1 MRYGGDSMKQKIINV
16 QNVSKSFASERG
28 KGILKVLEDINLD
41 INENEFVCIVGPS
54 GCGKSTLLRLMSGL
68 EKSTEGKVLYHN
80 KPLNRPIKEIGMVFQ
95 NYSLMPWL
103 NVEDNIALGLKF
115 KKVSKI
121 KQQEIVDEYLQII
134 GLNDFRKSYPH
145 ELSGGMQQRVAIART
160 LANDPDIVLMDE
172 PFGALDA
179 YTRIQLQRELLHI
192 WEKKKKTIVFI
203 THSVDEAIYLSDR
216 IILMSKHYGAIY
228 RDISVD
234 IPRERERS
242 DIKYA
247 RLNQELLEEFEKLNS
262 EANLKS

>member
-1 MRYGGDSMKQKIINV
+1 MKQKIINV
-16 QNVSKSFASERG
+16 ENVSKTFVSEGG
-28 KGILKVLEDINLD
+28 KKALNVLEDINLE

-54 GCGKSTLLRLMSGL
+54 GCGKSTLLRIMSGL
-68 EKSTEGKVLYHN
+68 EKATKGRVLYLN
-80 KPLNRPIKEIGMVFQ
+80 KPLNKPIKEIGMVFQ

-115 KKVSKI
+115 KKVSKNE
-121 KQQEIVDEYLQII
+121 QLEIVDEYLQII
-134 GLNDFRKSYPH
+134 GLNGFRKSYPH

-179 YTRIQLQRELLHI
+179 YTRIQLQKELLHI
-192 WEKKKKTIVFI
+192 WERKKKTIVFV

-216 IILMSKHYGAIY
+216 IILMSKQHGAIY
-228 RDISVD
+228 RDISID

-242 DIKYA
+242 DINYA
-247 RLNQELLEEFEKLNS
+247 KLNQELLEEFEKLN
-262 EANLKS
+262 NKI

>member
-1 MRYGGDSMKQKIINV
+1 MTQKIITVENISKTF
-16 QNVSKSFASERG
+16 VSKG
-28 KGILKVLEDINLD
+28 KKKDLEVLDNINLE
-41 INENEFVCIVGPS
+41 INENEFICIVGPS
-54 GCGKSTLLRLMSGL
+54 GCGKSTLLRLMAGL
-68 EKSTEGKVLYHN
+68 EKATKGRVLYRGN
-80 KPLNRPIKEIGMVFQ
+80 PLSEPIKEIGLVFQ

-115 KKVSKI
+115 KGVSKN
-121 KQQEIVDEYLQII
+121 KQKEIVDEYLEII

-179 YTRIQLQRELLHI
+179 YTRIQLQKELLRI
-192 WEKKKKTIVFI
+192 WENHKKTIVFV
-203 THSVDEAIYLSDR
+203 THSVDEAIYLADR
-216 IILMSKHYGAIY
+216 IVLMSRRRGAIY

-247 RLNQELLEEFEKLNS
+247 KLNQELLEEFEMLNS
-262 EANLKS
+262 NS